1 MQKIFLLFTFSF
13 LLFHAQAQQKVL
25 ADKIIAKV
33 GDRIILHSDLTNEI
47 ADMKRQGTPLPPSA
61 TCGLLQNNILGK
73 VLVLQAER
81 DSLKLDDENLEAEL
95 DNQIRGFI
103 QAYGSKEALEEVAG
117 KTVYQIKEDFKQP
130 FRERKLADMMRNKIV
145 EDVKITPTEVKTYF
159 DKIPK
164 DSLAFYESALEIGQ
178 VVIYPKA
185 NKDVDAYIIQELLE
199 YKRQIE
205 QEHKSF
211 ELLAKLYSEDPGSKD
226 NGGQYTINRND
237 KFWDPTFLTTAFR
250 LKEGQISQPVKS
262 KFGYHIIQLVKRNGD
277 DAIVRHILRIPPVND
292 EELKIAI
299 NTLDSVRSQIIAGV
313 INFGTAVNKYS
324 NDEESKFN
332 GGFMANQ
339 NGSTLVNIDQLDK
352 DMVLILKNMKVNDI
366 SQPQVYTDQRN
377 KKAVRIIYLKTR
389 TEPHRENLKDDYNR
403 IAQRALDEKKNAA
416 MQKWFNQKT
425 KDYYISIDD
434 EYKQCENL
442 SQWK

>member
-1 MQKIFLLFTFSF
+1 MQKLFLLFTFSF
-13 LLFHAQAQQKVL
+13 LLFAAQAQQKVL

-33 GDRIILHSDLTNEI
+33 GDRIILHSDLTNEM
-47 ADMKRQGTPLPPSA
+47 ADMNRQGTPLPPNA

-178 VVIYPKA
+178 VVIYPKP
-185 NKDVDAYIIQELLE
+185 NKEVDAYIIQELLE

-205 QEHKSF
+205 KDHKSF

-237 KFWDPTFLTTAFR
+237 KFWDPTFLATAFR
-250 LKEGQISQPVKS
+250 LKEAQISQPVKS

-299 NTLDSVRSQIIAGV
+299 NSLDSVRSQIIAGV

-352 DMVLILKNMKVNDI
+352 DMVLILKNMKIGDI

-434 EYKQCENL
+434 EYKQCDNL
-442 SQWK
+442 NQWK